1 MIKSFKQNTYI
12 QFLLLGIIFFLF
24 LLLLTPSGFGE
35 IVTAETW
42 KSWSA
47 SKILLLE
54 GKFVQNSLGPL
65 YYASLILLSPL
76 NYKYSIL
83 IEYFVTHIF
92 FYYAYIL
99 YLKSIINLN

>member
-1 MIKSFKQNTYI
+1 MIKSFKKNAFI
-12 QFLLLGIIFFLF
+12 EFLFLGIVFFLF

-47 SKILLLE
+47 SRILLLE

-65 YYASLILLSPL
+65 YYASLILLSPF

-92 FYYAYIL
+92 FFFMHIFYI
-99 YLKSIINLN
+99 